1 MKIIRKKNLRSAVL
15 YNVKNTLHNCTFAY
29 ELHDASPSLIF
40 SATNIRR
47 LTVKVKSIPGTATTL
62 AILARVASSRLT
74 KFLPCLPALFL
85 SGLFTEPRH
94 TATAATHKPER
105 RNGTEPF
112 RHHHSMCNKLQKYLP
127 VRLRNVPWPGWQW
140 LYVVT
145 PVCMMEASAAQKH
158 TNGSF
163 VRFIEF
169 VCLLE

>member
-105 RNGTEPF
+105 NGMERNHSGTIVCATNYKSTSP
-112 RHHHSMCNKLQKYLP
+112 SDSATYLG
-127 VRLRNVPWPGWQW
+127 LAGSG
-140 LYVVT
+140 
-145 PVCMMEASAAQKH
+145 CM
-158 TNGSF
+158 
-163 VRFIEF
+163 
-169 VCLLE
+169 